1 MSALTPE
8 DDPPE
13 VASAASDFFE
23 MSLDHL
29 CVTAFDG
36 SFVRVNPS
44 WTRTLGWTPEELMS
58 RNSISFVHPDDRA
71 ATLAGRA
78 RLHQGR
84 ALGPLINRYLC
95 KDGSH
100 RWFEWRSIA
109 QLDRRVVYAAARDV
123 TEQKQLEESLRSSQ
137 EQEAQLE
144 RRLLLADRM
153 ASIGTLAAGAAHE
166 INNPLAAIA
175 ANLTL
180 ILEEL
185 GVLRL
190 TIPPEQLAELTQM
203 ATDSRTAAE
212 TIRNVIHG
220 LKTFSRAADEQR
232 SVIDVRSVLELSLS
246 LTSHQISQRAR
257 LVTHYGATPP
267 IHADAARLG
276 QVFVNLLVNACQA
289 IPEGDVPA
297 HEIRISTSTD
307 RSGLAV
313 IEIRDT
319 GRGIPAASLA
329 QVFDPFFTTKKI
341 GEGTGLGL
349 SICHNLVSAIGGSI
363 TVTSEAARGTT
374 FRVEIPAAVAAPV
387 DAGAMTTGI
396 RVPSAV
402 RANVLVV
409 DDDPVLGAAIRRVLR
424 DHSVTVVTAAAAALS
439 RLDAGEKYDVILSD
453 MMMPEMSGMEFYG
466 ELVRRHPD
474 DAARVVF
481 ISGGTFTAGATA
493 FLAQVPNERL
503 EKPFPLETL
512 RALIRRFA
520 K

>member
-1 MSALTPE
+1 MSAFAPQA
-8 DDPPE
+8 DPPKA
-13 VASAASDFFE
+13 ASAASDFFE
-23 MSLDHL
+23 MSLDHQ
-29 CVTAFDG
+29 CVTGFDG
-36 SFVRVNPS
+36 LFVRVNPS
-44 WTRTLGWTPEELMS
+44 WPRTLGWTTEELMS
-58 RNSISFVHPDDRA
+58 RTSISLVHPDDRA
-71 ATLAGRA
+71 ATLAGRE
-78 RLHQGR
+78 RLHQGG

-95 KDGSH
+95 KDGSY

-109 QLDRRVVYAAARDV
+109 QLDRRVVYAAARDI
-123 TEQKQLEESLRSSQ
+123 TEQKRMEESLRASQ

-144 RRLLLADRM
+144 RRLLFADRM

-166 INNPLAAIA
+166 INNPLASIA

-180 ILEEL
+180 ILDEL
-185 GVLRL
+185 AVLRS

-232 SVIDVRSVLELSLS
+232 SVIDVRNVLELSVS
-246 LTSHQISQRAR
+246 LTSHQILQRAC
-257 LVTHYGATPP
+257 LVTDYGATPL
-267 IHADAARLG
+267 IHADGARLG

-289 IPEGDVPA
+289 IPEGDVSA

-307 RSGLAV
+307 GAGHAV

-319 GRGIPAASLA
+319 GSGIPAASID
-329 QVFDPFFTTKKI
+329 QVFDPFFTTKEI
-341 GEGTGLGL
+341 GVGTGLGL
-349 SICHNLVSAIGGSI
+349 SISHNLVSAIGGSI
-363 TVTSEAARGTT
+363 RVTSEEARGTT
-374 FRVEIPAAVAAPV
+374 FRVEIPAAVAVPV
-387 DAGAMTTGI
+387 DARAMDVI

-409 DDDPVLGAAIRRVLR
+409 DDDPVLGAAMRRVLR
-424 DHSVTVVTAAAAALS
+424 DHTVTVVTAAAAALV

-453 MMMPEMSGMEFYG
+453 MMMPEMSGMEFHA

-493 FLAQVPNERL
+493 FLARVPNERL
-503 EKPFPLETL
+503 EKPFELDTL
-512 RALIRRFA
+512 RALVRRFA